1 MGWPPTKRRMPA
13 SEAPRTMAALA
24 LPTSVTSA
32 SVGASAA
39 SRPVIR
45 DTGAASTTISA
56 SRTPSSSA
64 AWSIAPSSR
73 ARSRVPDASTPD
85 TSQPARRAA
94 MPMEPPISPTPTMP
108 RVRLD
113 IEAEVDDVAVL
124 DDVVPPLQPLATLL
138 ADGEI
143 RPGRDQLLGPDHL
156 SADEATGKVGVD
168 DAGGLQG
175 GAAAL
180 QRPGAHLLLPGRE
193 EGEQVEEPVGIARQP
208 VEARL
213 GQPQGSQ
220 ELAAVSRG
228 QLDDLGLDPGGDGQA
243 ITAVPA
249 GQLDD
254 RLGRRLA
261 RVGLPDVDHHDQ
273 RAGGEQEEVVEVF
286 ALLSRQGKGADRL
299 PGAGA
304 GVGGADRGG

>member
-39 SRPVIR
+39 SKPVIR
-45 DTGAASTTISA
+45 DTGAARTTISA

-85 TSQPARRAA
+85 TSQPARPAA
-94 MPMEPPISPTPTMP
+94 M
-108 RVRLD
+108 
-113 IEAEVDDVAVL
+113 
-124 DDVVPPLQPLATLL
+124 PLATLL

-143 RPGRDQLLGPDHL
+143 RPGLDQLLGPDHL

-208 VEARL
+208 GEARL
-213 GQPQGSQ
+213 GP
-220 ELAAVSRG
+220 
-228 QLDDLGLDPGGDGQA
+228 
-243 ITAVPA
+243 
-249 GQLDD
+249 
-254 RLGRRLA
+254 
-261 RVGLPDVDHHDQ
+261 
-273 RAGGEQEEVVEVF
+273 
-286 ALLSRQGKGADRL
+286 
-299 PGAGA
+299 
-304 GVGGADRGG
+304 